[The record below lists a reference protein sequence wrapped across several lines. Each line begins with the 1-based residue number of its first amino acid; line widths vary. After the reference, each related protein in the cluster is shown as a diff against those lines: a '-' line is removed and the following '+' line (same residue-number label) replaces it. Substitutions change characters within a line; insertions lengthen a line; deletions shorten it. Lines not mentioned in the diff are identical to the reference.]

1 MTNKSLGMVA
11 TIALA
16 AAIFTGC
23 TSSAHIEK
31 DNTADF
37 SKYQTYAWVEREKTE
52 EKNAKQNRKNEL
64 TETNIRNAVN
74 EQLQKNG
81 WKEVNANPDVMVNYE
96 LLVEKNS
103 RKQQDPV
110 YSQPFTRSYYNRF
123 TGRLNT
129 FYYPSRF
136 VGYDSYTTTV
146 KEGTVTIT
154 MIDNKTDKTV
164 WQGWTTSE
172 LNSNKITGKEI
183 DENVKSIFKKFD
195 TGK

>member
-1 MTNKSLGMVA
+1 MTIKSFSMVA

-23 TSSAHIEK
+23 ASSAHIEK

-37 SKYQTYAWVEREKTE
+37 SKYQTYAWVEKEKTE

-74 EQLQKNG
+74 GQLQKNG
-81 WKEVNANPDVMVNYE
+81 WKEVNTNPDVMLNYE
-96 LLVEKNS
+96 LLVEKNT
-103 RKQQDPV
+103 RNQQDPV
-110 YSQPFTRSYYNRF
+110 YSQPFTRSYYNRY

-146 KEGTVTIT
+146 KEGTVT

-183 DENVKSIFKKFD
+183 DQNVKTIFKKFD